1 AEMDDLKNQIAALA
15 RQAYIAG
22 GENTQLAVLLNTQ
35 DPSQFAEQLVALRRT
50 SQSNQDL
57 FHKLEAKQ
65 AELAATLA
73 TLKDLQDA
81 AAEEERQAQARAD
94 DVAARAAEVAA
105 RAAEVSARAAD
116 AQAARDRAAASKQSV
131 VDLVATR
138 EAKRADALA
147 LRRKLAAQYEELQGR
162 LVASSGTARTA
173 GTRRNATQAI
183 AWGMQFVGSGAEYDG
198 LCLGFVDDAYSPYG
212 ERMPTAI
219 AQWYRARDAGKGHSW
234 NGNPPVG
241 AEVFWETPGYDPGH
255 VAIYAGGGMILTTS
269 AFGGLVGLRTVGSME
284 AWLGSPVGWAEP
296 YYP

>member
-1 AEMDDLKNQIAALA
+1 
-15 RQAYIAG
+15 
-22 GENTQLAVLLNTQ
+22 
-35 DPSQFAEQLVALRRT
+35 
-50 SQSNQDL
+50 
-57 FHKLEAKQ
+57 
-65 AELAATLA
+65 ELAATLA

-81 AAEEERQAQARAD
+81 AAEQERQAQARAD
-94 DVAARAAEVAA
+94 EVAA
-105 RAAEVSARAAD
+105 RALEVAQRAQEVTARAQEV
-116 AQAARDRAAASKQSV
+116 QAARDRAAASKQAI
-131 VDLVATR
+131 VDLIAAR

-147 LRRKLAAQYEELQGR
+147 LRRKLAAQYQDLQGK
-162 LVASSGTARTA
+162 LVAQSGTTKTS
-173 GTRRNATQAI
+173 GTRRNAQQAI

-198 LCLGFVDDAYSPYG
+198 LCLGFVDDAYGPFG

-219 AQWYRARDAGKGHSW
+219 AQWYRSRDAGKGHSW

-241 AEVFWETPGYDPGH
+241 AEVFWETPGYAPGH